1 MEIKKVDSRL
11 EKQAGMTEEMNIIA
25 DQINENQR
33 LNEFD
38 AMFRQSNVSPIL
50 TQDSILGNVESLQ
63 FSVGTNN
70 CDL

>member
-1 MEIKKVDSRL
+1 MDCKKVDSRL

-25 DQINENQR
+25 DQINENHR
-33 LNEFD
+33 LD

-63 FSVGTNN
+63 FSVVTNN

>member
-1 MEIKKVDSRL
+1 MDCKKVDSRL

-33 LNEFD
+33 LD

-50 TQDSILGNVESLQ
+50 TQDSILGNVESL
-63 FSVGTNN
+63 
-70 CDL
+70 

>member
-1 MEIKKVDSRL
+1 MDSRL

-33 LNEFD
+33 LD

-50 TQDSILGNVESLQ
+50 TQDSILGNVESL
-63 FSVGTNN
+63 
-70 CDL
+70 